1 MNILVLPPFNEAQ
14 RAVIEAAATG
24 ASFTYASSAEATDE
38 AIATA
43 DVIVG
48 NLPPARLALARN
60 LRLLQLNSAGHDAYA
75 APGTIPAG
83 AALANAVGAYGQ
95 AVSEHVFAMVLMLM
109 KHLDGY
115 RDDQRARRWTDRGP
129 VTTMA
134 GAQVLVLGAG
144 DIGQH
149 FAQLAHAHGAHVQG
163 VRRHLGAVP
172 GGFESI
178 HAMDEL
184 PELLPKAD
192 VIAAFLP
199 SSPATRGL
207 VDAEFLARCK
217 PSAYFANGGRGD
229 LVVQADLIDALE
241 RGVIAGAALDVTT
254 PEPLPADDP
263 LWSAPNLLITPHVAG
278 QFHLYTV
285 LDNVARIAAEN
296 LRRLQAGE
304 PLVNEV

>member
-75 APGTIPAG
+75 APGIMPAG

-115 RDDQRARRWTDRGP
+115 RDDQRARRWTDRGL

-163 VRRHLGAVP
+163 VRQRLGAVP
-172 GGFESI
+172 DGFESI
-178 HAMDEL
+178 HTMNEL

-229 LVVQADLIDALE
+229 LVVQADLIEALE
-241 RGVIAGAALDVTT
+241 QGNITGAALDVTT

-285 LDNVARIAAEN
+285 LDNVVRIAAEN

>member
-1 MNILVLPPFNEAQ
+1 MNILVLPPFNETQ
-14 RAVIEAAATG
+14 RTVIESAAAG
-24 ASFTYASSAEATDE
+24 ASFTYASSAEVMDE
-38 AIATA
+38 AIAAA

-184 PELLPKAD
+184 PKLLPKAD

-199 SSPATRGL
+199 SSPATRDL

-217 PSAYFANGGRGD
+217 PTAYFANGGRGD
-229 LVVQADLIDALE
+229 LVVQADLIEALE
-241 RGVIAGAALDVTT
+241 QGNIAGAALDVTT

>member
-24 ASFTYASSAEATDE
+24 ASFTYASSAEVTDE
-38 AIATA
+38 AIAAA

>member
-38 AIATA
+38 AIAAA

-48 NLPPARLALARN
+48 NLPPARLTLARN

-163 VRRHLGAVP
+163 VRQRLGAVP
-172 GGFESI
+172 DGFESI

-217 PSAYFANGGRGD
+217 PTAYFANGGRGD

>member
-149 FAQLAHAHGAHVQG
+149 FAQLAHAHGAHVRG
-163 VRRHLGAVP
+163 VRQRLGAVP
-172 GGFESI
+172 DGFESI
-178 HAMDEL
+178 HTMNEL

-229 LVVQADLIDALE
+229 LVVQTDLIDALE

-285 LDNVARIAAEN
+285 LDNVVRIAAEN

-304 PLVNEV
+304 PLVNEA

>member
-1 MNILVLPPFNEAQ
+1 MNILVLPPFNETQ
-14 RAVIEAAATG
+14 RTVIESAAAG
-24 ASFTYASSAEATDE
+24 ASFTYALSSEVTDE
-38 AIATA
+38 AIAAA

-95 AVSEHVFAMVLMLM
+95 AVSEHVFTMVLMLM

-115 RDDQRARRWTDRGP
+115 RDDQRAHRWTDRGP

-163 VRRHLGAVP
+163 VRRNLGAVP
-172 GGFESI
+172 DGFESI

-184 PELLPKAD
+184 PKLLPKAD

-217 PSAYFANGGRGD
+217 PTAYFANGGRGD

-241 RGVIAGAALDVTT
+241 RGVIAGAVLDVTT

-296 LRRLQAGE
+296 LRRLQTGE

>member
-24 ASFTYASSAEATDE
+24 ASFTYASSAEVTDE
-38 AIATA
+38 AIAAA

-184 PELLPKAD
+184 PKLLPKAD

-199 SSPATRGL
+199 SSPATRDL

-229 LVVQADLIDALE
+229 LVVQADLIEALE
-241 RGVIAGAALDVTT
+241 QGNIAGAALDVTT

>member
-14 RAVIEAAATG
+14 RAVIESAATG
-24 ASFTYASSAEATDE
+24 APFTYASSAEATDE

-184 PELLPKAD
+184 PKLLPKAD

-199 SSPATRGL
+199 SSPATRDL

-217 PSAYFANGGRGD
+217 PTAYFANGGRGD

-254 PEPLPADDP
+254 PEPLPTDDP

-296 LRRLQAGE
+296 LRRLQTGE

>member
-24 ASFTYASSAEATDE
+24 ASFTYASSAEVTDE
-38 AIATA
+38 AIAAA

-115 RDDQRARRWTDRGP
+115 RDDQRAHSWTDRGP

-134 GAQVLVLGAG
+134 GAQVLVLGTG

-149 FAQLAHAHGAHVQG
+149 FAQLAHAHGAHVRG
-163 VRRHLGAVP
+163 VRQRLGAVP
-172 GGFESI
+172 DGFESI
-178 HAMDEL
+178 HTMNEL

-229 LVVQADLIDALE
+229 LVVQADLIEALE
-241 RGVIAGAALDVTT
+241 QGNIAGAALDVTT

-285 LDNVARIAAEN
+285 LDNVVRIAAEN

>member
-24 ASFTYASSAEATDE
+24 ASFTYASSAEVTDE

-60 LRLLQLNSAGHDAYA
+60 LRFLQLNSAGHDAYA
-75 APGTIPAG
+75 APGIMPAG

-95 AVSEHVFAMVLMLM
+95 AVSEHVYTMVLMLM

-184 PELLPKAD
+184 PKLLPKAD

>member
-1 MNILVLPPFNEAQ
+1 MNILVLPPFNETQ
-14 RAVIEAAATG
+14 RTVIESAAAG
-24 ASFTYASSAEATDE
+24 ASFTYALSSEVTDE
-38 AIATA
+38 AIAAA

-75 APGTIPAG
+75 APGAIPAG

-95 AVSEHVFAMVLMLM
+95 AVSEHVFAMVLMLI

-115 RDDQRARRWTDRGP
+115 RDDQRAHRWTDRGP

-134 GAQVLVLGAG
+134 GAQMLVLGAG

-163 VRRHLGAVP
+163 VRRNLGAVP
-172 GGFESI
+172 DGFESI
-178 HAMDEL
+178 HAIDEL

-192 VIAAFLP
+192 IIAAFLP

-217 PSAYFANGGRGD
+217 PTAYFANGGRGD
-229 LVVQADLIDALE
+229 LVVKADLIEALE

-296 LRRLQAGE
+296 LRRLQTGE

>member
-95 AVSEHVFAMVLMLM
+95 AVSENVFAMVLMLM

-163 VRRHLGAVP
+163 VRRNLGAVP
-172 GGFESI
+172 DGFESI
-178 HAMDEL
+178 HAMEEL

-217 PSAYFANGGRGD
+217 PTAYFANGGRGD

-296 LRRLQAGE
+296 LRRLQTGE